1 MIFDET
7 VVPKGARLFKG
18 MPRGMHPRRT
28 RNFFVTSS
36 ARTARGYGPTINTY
50 VATKPLRLFVLSHRN
65 VKLLLDKYPM
75 SAAAKVML
83 RLALGTG
90 TTRARQHMAYKAI
103 LRGKAYLPGAR
114 NTRPGQ
120 RLSVG
125 ELDHQ
130 VFEKLSREFLVP
142 EKYDGYYAPAKPS
155 IFHGGIFHSE
165 IMISRPMHAIK
176 PAPHVA
182 SPAVQRRP
190 GVSNTQIIKRLPAL
204 FVEYSKTQRRLL
216 RPYGGFIPY
225 LGGGMAVKLYL
236 EARAIKAPPRVLNT
250 TDFDFTF
257 AVPQRITSKMG
268 VAMRVVAMRKV
279 MTDHLEGFVTW
290 LGRSFGVRPHITVKD
305 FVPPVKVMPT
315 TGKRIY
321 QVISYGL
328 QFPGVAKP
336 VDFVDTTLAHVP
348 GMSRQHIHPLFS
360 RSFGMPIERLK
371 TMYKN
376 VLVVLAGSFATKD
389 PALKSRN
396 PLTGNRAE
404 KGLKNTA
411 RLSSLINANAKS
423 NVHARG
429 LISAIKR
436 NNVKDA
442 TKKARLVIKNLTR
455 K

>member
-1 MIFDET
+1 
-7 VVPKGARLFKG
+7 
-18 MPRGMHPRRT
+18 
-28 RNFFVTSS
+28 
-36 ARTARGYGPTINTY
+36 
-50 VATKPLRLFVLSHRN
+50 

-75 SAAAKVML
+75 SVAAKVML

-90 TTRARQHMAYKAI
+90 TTRARQHLAYKVI
-103 LRGKAYLPGAR
+103 LRGKGYLPGAR
-114 NTRPGQ
+114 NTRLGQ
-120 RLSVG
+120 RLSIG

-165 IMISRPMHAIK
+165 IMISRPMHTIK
-176 PAPHVA
+176 PAPRVVA
-182 SPAVQRRP
+182 PPVQRRRR
-190 GVSNTQIIKRLPAL
+190 VSHAQIIKRLPAL

-236 EARAIKAPPRVLNT
+236 EARAIKAPPKVLNT

-257 AVPQRITSKMG
+257 AVPKRLTSKMG
-268 VAMRVVAMRKV
+268 VALRVVAMRKV
-279 MTDHLEGFVTW
+279 MTTHLEGFVAW
-290 LGRSFGVRPHITVKD
+290 FGRSFGVRPQITVKD
-305 FVPPVKVMPT
+305 FVPPVKLLPT

-348 GMSRQHIHPLFS
+348 GMSRDHIHHVFS

-376 VLVVLAGSFATKD
+376 VLVVLAGSFVTKD

-411 RLSSLINANAKS
+411 RLATLIRANAQS
-423 NVHARG
+423 TTPARG
-429 LISAIKR
+429 LVSAIERGDK
-436 NNVKDA
+436 KTA
-442 TKKARLVIKNLTR
+442 FKKARLVIKNLTR

>member
-1 MIFDET
+1 MIFDES
-7 VVPKGARLFKG
+7 VIPRGARLYKG

-36 ARTARGYGPTINTY
+36 PRTARGYGPTINTY
-50 VATKPLRLFVLSHRN
+50 VATKPLRLFVLSHKN

-75 SAAAKVML
+75 SAAAKAML

-90 TTRARQHMAYKAI
+90 TTRARQHLAYKVI

-142 EKYDGYYAPAKPS
+142 EKYDGYYAPAKRS

-176 PAPHVA
+176 PAPRGA
-182 SPAVQRRP
+182 PPVQRRTVP
-190 GVSNTQIIKRLPAL
+190 QAQIIKRLPAL

-236 EARAIKAPPRVLNT
+236 EARAIKAPPKVLNT

-257 AVPQRITSKMG
+257 AVPRRLTSKVG
-268 VAMRVVAMRKV
+268 VAARVVGMRKV
-279 MTDHLEGFVTW
+279 MTDHLNGFTSW
-290 LGRSFGVRPHITVKD
+290 LSRTVGVRPQIVVRD
-305 FVPPVKVMPT
+305 FVPPVKVLPT

-348 GMSRQHIHPLFS
+348 GMSREHIHHVFS

-411 RLSSLINANAKS
+411 RLATLIRANAQS
-423 NVHARG
+423 STPARA
-429 LISAIKR
+429 LVNAINRGDK
-436 NNVKDA
+436 KTA
-442 TKKARLVIKNLTR
+442 FKKARLVINNLR
-455 K
+455 KK

>member
-36 ARTARGYGPTINTY
+36 LRVARAYGPTIHTY

-83 RLALGTG
+83 RLALGVR
-90 TTRARQHMAYKAI
+90 TTRARQHMAYRVV
-103 LRGKAYLPGAR
+103 LGGKAYLPGAR

-120 RLSVG
+120 RLSIG
-125 ELDHQ
+125 HLDHQ

-155 IFHGGIFHSE
+155 IFHGGLFRSE

-176 PAPHVA
+176 PAPRVA
-182 SPAVQRRP
+182 SPVVQRRP
-190 GVSNTQIIKRLPAL
+190 GVSHAQIIKRLPAL

-236 EARAIKAPPRVLNT
+236 EARAIKAPPKVLNT

-279 MTDHLEGFVTW
+279 MTEHLEGFVTW
-290 LGRSFGVRPHITVKD
+290 LGRSFGVRPQITVKD
-305 FVPPVKVMPT
+305 FVPPIRVMPT

-348 GMSRQHIHPLFS
+348 GMSRQLIHPVFS

-389 PALKSRN
+389 PSLKSRN
-396 PLTGNRAE
+396 PLTGNRSE
-404 KGLKNTA
+404 KGLKDTA
-411 RLSSLINANAKS
+411 RLASLINANAKS
-423 NVHARG
+423 SVHARG
-429 LISAIKR
+429 LVSAIKR
-436 NNVKDA
+436 SNVKNA
-442 TKKARLVIKNLTR
+442 SKKARLVIKNLSR

>member
-7 VVPKGARLFKG
+7 VIPKGARVYKG

-28 RNFFVTSS
+28 RNFFLTSS
-36 ARTARGYGPTINTY
+36 VRSARGYGPTINTY

-65 VKLLLDKYPM
+65 VNLLLDKYPM
-75 SAAAKVML
+75 SPAAKVML
-83 RLALGTG
+83 RLALGTR
-90 TTRARQHMAYKAI
+90 TTRARQHLAYRVV
-103 LRGKAYLPGAR
+103 LRGKGYLPGAR

-120 RLSVG
+120 RLSIG
-125 ELDHQ
+125 DLDHQ

-165 IMISRPMHAIK
+165 IMIARPMHAIK
-176 PAPHVA
+176 PAPRAVLQ
-182 SPAVQRRP
+182 VQRRP
-190 GVSNTQIIKRLPAL
+190 GVSHAQIIKRLPAL

-236 EARAIKAPPRVLNT
+236 EARAIKAPPKVLQT

-257 AVPQRITSKMG
+257 AVPKRLTTKADVG
-268 VAMRVVAMRKV
+268 ARVIGMRKV
-279 MTDHLEGFVTW
+279 MTTHLEGFVTW
-290 LGRSFGVRPHITVKD
+290 LGRSFGVRPQIVVKD
-305 FVPPVKVMPT
+305 FVPPVRLLPT

-348 GMSRQHIHPLFS
+348 GMSRDHIHHVFS

-376 VLVVLAGSFATKD
+376 VLVVLAGSFVTKD

-411 RLSSLINANAKS
+411 RLATLIRANAQS
-423 NVHARG
+423 TTPARG
-429 LISAIKR
+429 LVNAIKR
-436 NNVKDA
+436 GDKKTAV
-442 TKKARLVIKNLTR
+442 KKARLVIKNLSR